1 MKYFIILFVLKMLN
15 NHKKYY
21 GLNNL
26 HHLDKF
32 YGNYN
37 LNNYTFEN
45 RYKLTGVDERYI
57 TKYTFISYLN
67 NETNKTYLEYNKT
80 DKEDYELFILTN
92 NQKKRYLLNT
102 LNTLNT
108 LYNKNINNLEKI
120 KLFQE
125 SKMLNNIKKYNISE
139 GGLFNDYNFDFDS
152 D

>member
-21 GLNNL
+21 GLSNL

-45 RYKLTGVDERYI
+45 KYKLSGVDERHI
-57 TKYTFISYLN
+57 TKYTFISHIN

-80 DKEDYELFILTN
+80 DKDEYDLFILTN
-92 NQKKRYLLNT
+92 NQKKRNLLDT
-102 LNTLNT
+102 LN
-108 LYNKNINNLEKI
+108 NKNINNLEKI
-120 KLFQE
+120 KLLQE
-125 SKMLNNIKKYNISE
+125 NKMLNNIQKYNISE
-139 GGLFNDYNFDFDS
+139 GGLFNDYNFYFDS